1 MLSDHC
7 LCVLSVSDVGVL
19 WPNAWMDQDE
29 TWHGGRPQPR
39 PHRIRWGP
47 SSPSPKGA
55 QPLPQFLAHV
65 CCGQTAGC
73 IKMPLGTEVD
83 LGPGNIVLDGDAAPP
98 PPPKKGGHSTPS
110 CGPCIVAKRLH
121 GSRCHLLR
129 GRPRPRP
136 HCVTGRPSSPL
147 RGAQQPPIFDP
158 CLLWPNCWMPNGWMD
173 QDATWYGGR
182 PRPWPHC
189 VRWGPTVSPKGAQPQ
204 FSAHVCCT
212 QTARWIKMP
221 LGTEVDLG
229 PAYINCVRW
238 GPDPARKGT
247 QQPPCFGPLSIVTKR
262 SPISA
267 TAELVS
273 DCQ

>member
-83 LGPGNIVLDGDAAPP
+83 LGPCHIVLDGTQLPP
-98 PPPKKGGHSTPS
+98 QKE
-110 CGPCIVAKRLH
+110 AQRLH
-121 GSRCHLLR
+121 HFL
-129 GRPRPRP
+129 
-136 HCVTGRPSSPL
+136 
-147 RGAQQPPIFDP
+147 
-158 CLLWPNCWMPNGWMD
+158 
-173 QDATWYGGR
+173 
-182 PRPWPHC
+182 
-189 VRWGPTVSPKGAQPQ
+189 
-204 FSAHVCCT
+204 AHVYCG
-212 QTARWIKMP
+212 QTVAH
-221 LGTEVDLG
+221 LG
-229 PAYINCVRW
+229 NC
-238 GPDPARKGT
+238 
-247 QQPPCFGPLSIVTKR
+247 
-262 SPISA
+262 
-267 TAELVS
+267 
-273 DCQ
+273 